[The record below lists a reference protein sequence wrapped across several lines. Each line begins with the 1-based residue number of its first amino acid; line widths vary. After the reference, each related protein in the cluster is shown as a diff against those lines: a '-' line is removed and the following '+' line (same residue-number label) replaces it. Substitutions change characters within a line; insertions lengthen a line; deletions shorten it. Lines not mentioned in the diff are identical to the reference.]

1 MYYYHLI
8 YIIFE
13 DNKRLDYHTLLK
25 NLNYKSRRKAFRL
38 ISSNKSFFLVKFY
51 FSNLLDNQKKDRY
64 NKYV

>member
-1 MYYYHLI
+1 M
-8 YIIFE
+8 IFE
-13 DNKRLDYHTLLK
+13 DNKRLDYYTLLK
-25 NLNYKSRRKAFRL
+25 KLNYKSRRKAFRL

>member
-13 DNKRLDYHTLLK
+13 DNKRLDYYTLLK
-25 NLNYKSRRKAFRL
+25 KLNYKSRRKAFRL